1 MGKIIPFPA
10 SPEAAGEEPAAEVYV
25 CVSAG
30 ELPGTQQLGRGHTP
44 KPNIDPEHP
53 DDNPTWT
60 DTQDDPKPLPAPEQ
74 Q

>member
-1 MGKIIPFPA
+1 M
-10 SPEAAGEEPAAEVYV
+10 
-25 CVSAG
+25 
-30 ELPGTQQLGRGHTP
+30 P